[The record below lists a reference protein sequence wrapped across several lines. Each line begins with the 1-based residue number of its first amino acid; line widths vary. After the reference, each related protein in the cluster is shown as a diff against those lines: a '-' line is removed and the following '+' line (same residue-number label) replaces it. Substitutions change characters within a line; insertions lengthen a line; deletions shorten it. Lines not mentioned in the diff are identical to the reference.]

1 MFTATYTSETLPL
14 LLRYVASLGQT
25 GRLHCQSPDA
35 GVTVIGIAGQ
45 QVVSC
50 TTVPQHLEGLAAVQ
64 ALTRHTGGTCHF
76 EESWAAEEEPAPPS
90 AASLIG
96 LSMEVLLGRVLVAPD
111 QMNSDHMNSD
121 QMNPDQMHPDQMHP
135 AHTHPAHL
143 DLTHIGPHSVPYP
156 LVAAPTPLA
165 LPSASEADLF
175 DLDLLDLDALDIEP
189 EIASTEAH
197 RLLWALIDGQ
207 RSAQTLALALGQ
219 PLDEV
224 RWTLAQLEQQG
235 SLRLGTGPVLSAAGV
250 TEFVR
255 GLTAVVGPVAQ
266 LLMRD
271 ALKAVG
277 ATKEAIPV
285 DVLPGLK
292 ADVLRGC
299 PVSRHPQIEVL
310 CAALA
315 SLPPVQPAAPLAAP
329 PFSPQDLTHQLTHL
343 LGPIARELVNESLQ
357 QVQGGAV
364 TRPLD
369 KAQIPSFLDALQA
382 LLPPARRVEAV
393 SLLQSFRR

>member
-1 MFTATYTSETLPL
+1 MFRATYTSETLPL

-25 GRLHCQSPDA
+25 GLMRCHSSGA
-35 GVTVIGIAGQ
+35 GVTVIGISGQ

-64 ALTRHTGGTCHF
+64 ALTRHAGGTCHF
-76 EESWAAEEEPAPPS
+76 EESWAAEEEPAPLS

-96 LSMEVLLGRVLVAPD
+96 LSMDDLLGRVLVAPD
-111 QMNSDHMNSD
+111 QM
-121 QMNPDQMHPDQMHP
+121 
-135 AHTHPAHL
+135 HPAHL
-143 DLTHIGPHSVPYP
+143 DLTHIGPHSVPFP
-156 LVAAPTPLA
+156 LVAAPARTTGGA
-165 LPSASEADLF
+165 EADLF
-175 DLDLLDLDALDIEP
+175 DLDLLDLDALEIESDR
-189 EIASTEAH
+189 AATESH

-207 RSAQTLALALGQ
+207 RSAQALASALGQ

-235 SLRLGTGPVLSAAGV
+235 SLRLGTGPVLPAAGV
-250 TEFVR
+250 TEFVWS
-255 GLTAVVGPVAQ
+255 LTAVVGPVAQ

-285 DVLPGLK
+285 EVLPGLK

-310 CAALA
+310 FAALA
-315 SLPPVQPAAPLAAP
+315 SLPPVQPAAP

-357 QVQGGAV
+357 QVQGGAA

-369 KAQIPSFLDALQA
+369 KAQILSFLNALQA

>member
-1 MFTATYTSETLPL
+1 MFRATYTSETLPL

-25 GRLHCQSPDA
+25 GLMRCHSSGA
-35 GVTVIGIAGQ
+35 GVTVIGISGQ

-64 ALTRHTGGTCHF
+64 ALTRHAGGTCHF
-76 EESWAAEEEPAPPS
+76 EESWAAEEEPAPLS

-96 LSMEVLLGRVLVAPD
+96 LSMDALLGRVLAASEP
-111 QMNSDHMNSD
+111 S
-121 QMNPDQMHPDQMHP
+121 
-135 AHTHPAHL
+135 HPAHL
-143 DLTHIGPHSVPYP
+143 DLTHIRPHSVPFA
-156 LVAAPTPLA
+156 LVAAPARTTGRA
-165 LPSASEADLF
+165 EADLF
-175 DLDLLDLDALDIEP
+175 DLDLLDLDALEIEP
-189 EIASTEAH
+189 ERAATESH

-207 RSAQTLALALGQ
+207 RSAQALASALGQ

-235 SLRLGTGPVLSAAGV
+235 SLRLGTGPVLPAAGV
-250 TEFVR
+250 TEFMR

-285 DVLPGLK
+285 EVLPGLK

-310 CAALA
+310 FAALA
-315 SLPPVQPAAPLAAP
+315 SLPPVQPAAPPTAP

-357 QVQGGAV
+357 QVQGGAA